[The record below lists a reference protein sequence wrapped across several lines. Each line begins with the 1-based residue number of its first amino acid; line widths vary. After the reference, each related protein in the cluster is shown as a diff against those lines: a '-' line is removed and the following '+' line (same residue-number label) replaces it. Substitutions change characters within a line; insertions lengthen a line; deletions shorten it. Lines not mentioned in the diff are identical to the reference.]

1 MSKLS
6 LCTIVKNEE
15 ASLPRCLHS
24 VKDIVDE
31 MVVLDTGSTDRTP
44 EIAKELGAKVYHY
57 QWCDDFS
64 AARNEALKYVEG
76 EWILVLDADEI
87 LLTSIAPLIKE
98 AIADEKNLVVNLIR
112 QEVGASQSPYSLVS
126 RLFRK
131 HPDLK
136 FSRPYHAIVDDSAIE
151 LLKKESHWQI
161 INLSPVAILH
171 HGYQQEAIASLDKFD
186 RARKAMEK
194 FFANNPQDPYVCSK
208 LGALYVQIG
217 KVKEGI
223 KLLKRGIKSN
233 RAEPNVL
240 FELYYSLG
248 NAYNRQ
254 QEYEKA
260 SQQYQKAIA
269 QPILSQLKL
278 GAYNNL
284 GNLLLE
290 VGELNTAKQAYEK
303 AIQID
308 PSFTVGYYNL
318 GKTYKALGDL
328 NTAIAAYRQAIKI
341 DPHYAAA
348 YQNLGV
354 IFYKTGNLNESKEVF
369 KTAIALYETQNPTE
383 AEKLRQGVREIG
395 LELMENKKQNS

>member
-24 VKDIVDE
+24 VKDVVDE

-44 EIAKELGAKVYHY
+44 EIAAELGAKVYHY
-57 QWCDDFS
+57 SWCDDFS

-76 EWILVLDADEI
+76 EWVLVLDADEI
-87 LLTSIAPLIKE
+87 LLTSIAPLIRE

-112 QEVGASQSPYSLVS
+112 REVGAAQSPYSLVS

-151 LLKKESHWQI
+151 LLKKETHWQI
-161 INLSPVAILH
+161 ANLPSVAILH
-171 HGYQQEAIASLDKFD
+171 YGYQKEAIASLDKYD
-186 RARKAMEK
+186 RARKAMEE

-208 LGALYVQIG
+208 LGALYLQMG
-217 KVKEGI
+217 EVKKGI
-223 KLLKRGIKSN
+223 ELLKQGIKSN
-233 RAEPNVL
+233 QAEPNVL

-248 NAYNRQ
+248 NAYSRQ
-254 QEYEKA
+254 KEYEKA
-260 SQQYQKAIA
+260 SQKYQKAIA
-269 QPILSQLKL
+269 QPILSPLKL

-284 GNLLLE
+284 GNLLME
-290 VGELNTAKQAYEK
+290 VGELNIAKEAYEK

-308 PSFTVGYYNL
+308 PSFTIGYYNL
-318 GKTYKALGDL
+318 GMIYKALNRIDE
-328 NTAIAAYRQAIKI
+328 AIAAYQQAINI
-341 DPHYAAA
+341 DPHYASA

-354 IFYKTGNLNESKEVF
+354 IFYKIGNLSESIKAF
-369 KTAIALYETQNPTE
+369 KMAIALHDTQNPAE

-395 LELMENKKQNS
+395 LVLDFQVP